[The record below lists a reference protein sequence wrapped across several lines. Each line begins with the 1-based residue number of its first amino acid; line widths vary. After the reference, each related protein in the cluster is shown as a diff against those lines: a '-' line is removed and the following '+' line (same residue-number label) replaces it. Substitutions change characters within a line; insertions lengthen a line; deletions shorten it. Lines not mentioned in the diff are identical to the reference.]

1 MPWKEIKTVDLRK
14 EFVELAAAGAV
25 SFSELCRRFSISRKT
40 GYKWLSRFH
49 ELGLPGLKDQ
59 SKEPLN
65 QPRRTSDETEAL
77 ILACRDQYPDW
88 GGRKLRRV
96 LQNASHRE
104 LPSASTIT
112 EILRRHARLN
122 AVDTQQTT
130 FIRFEHPFPNDLWQ
144 MDFKG
149 HFAVGSE
156 RCHPLTVLDDHSRFS
171 LCLQACT
178 NEQGITVKSA
188 LIRTFRH
195 YGLPRRMTMDNGSPW
210 GGGGTS
216 RFSQLSVWL
225 IEQGI
230 TVGHSRPY
238 HPQTQGKD
246 ERFHRTLAIEVLGRR
261 EFDSMPR
268 CQAVFDKWRVTYNT
282 IRPHEALAL
291 ATPASRYQ
299 CSQRSYQEKLL
310 AYEYGNIDQVR
321 RVAADQSVSFKGYCV
336 LVGQAF
342 VGKPIALRPTSTDGH
357 YTLHFCHQQIGEVD
371 LTTMR
376 KRIRSR

>member
-1 MPWKEIKTVDLRK
+1 MPWNEIKTVDLRK
-14 EFVELAAAGAV
+14 EFIELAASGAV

-40 GYKWLSRFH
+40 GYKWLSRFR
-49 ELGLPGLKDQ
+49 EQGVPGLEDQ
-59 SKEPLN
+59 SREPAN

-77 ILACRDQYPDW
+77 ILACRDRFPDW

-96 LQNASHRE
+96 LHNESHQG
-104 LPSASTIT
+104 LPSPSTIT
-112 EILRRHARLN
+112 EILRRHDRLN
-122 AVDTQQTT
+122 DADKPQTT

-149 HFAVGSE
+149 HFPLGGG

-171 LCLQACT
+171 LCLQACA
-178 NEQGITVKSA
+178 NEQGITVKNA
-188 LIRTFRH
+188 LINTFRL

-230 TVGHSRPY
+230 TVGYSRPY

-246 ERFHRTLAIEVLGRR
+246 ERFHRTLRTEVLGRR
-261 EFDSMPR
+261 EFGSIPH
-268 CQAVFDKWRVTYNT
+268 CQAALDRWRVIYNT
-282 IRPHEALAL
+282 IRPHESRAME
-291 ATPASRYQ
+291 TPASRYQ
-299 CSQRSYQEKLL
+299 VSQRAYQEKLGP
-310 AYEYGNIDQVR
+310 YEYGEIDQVR
-321 RVAADQSVSFKGYCV
+321 CVARDQSVSFQGYV
-336 LVGQAF
+336 VMVGQGF
-342 VGKPIALRPTSTDGH
+342 VGKQIALRPTTTDGH

-371 LTTMR
+371 LTNMS